1 MAGIYIPYMQMPNK
15 KNGAVIII
23 YPQGVVMGEDR
34 NFYQAITVSDTIS
47 DYIQRWEDEKHED
60 TMP

>member
-1 MAGIYIPYMQMPNK
+1 MAGIYIPDMQMPNK

-34 NFYQAITVSDTIS
+34 NLYQAITVPDTIS
-47 DYIQRWEDEKHED
+47 DYIQRWEEEKHG
-60 TMP
+60 